1 MSNRAQRR
9 AEARQEQKET
19 AEMRASGYFKHRVR
33 VEALKQ
39 KKLDELE
46 RNGITT
52 KHLKENYDKGYHDA
66 LVWGTEYF
74 QPFFYAAIAIV
85 AKRELKYGKTRNLR
99 LLQDI
104 QQTMLEEITV
114 YDILD
119 RAKQETGIDIK
130 EWYQKSE
137 VV

>member
-19 AEMRASGYFKHRVR
+19 AELRASGYFKHRVR

-99 LLQDI
+99 LLEDI

>member
-99 LLQDI
+99 LLEDI

>member
-1 MSNRAQRR
+1 MGR
-9 AEARQEQKET
+9 AERRREERRQKHEEVMDRHSAYAQAIVKRDAIRKAKL
-19 AEMRASGYFKHRVR
+19 AEI
-33 VEALKQ
+33 
-39 KKLDELE
+39 E
-46 RNGITT
+46 RNGITAED
-52 KHLKENYDKGYHDA
+52 LKANYDLGYHDA

-99 LLQDI
+99 LLHEI

-114 YDILD
+114 YDILE

>member
-9 AEARQEQKET
+9 AEARREQKET
-19 AEMRASGYFKHRVR
+19 AELRASGYFQAKVR
-33 VEALKQ
+33 QAAIRQ
-39 KKLDELE
+39 RKKEQLE
-46 RNGITT
+46 RHGITAED
-52 KHLKENYDKGYHDA
+52 LKANYDLGYHDA

-74 QPFFYAAIAIV
+74 EPFFYAAIAIV
-85 AKRELKYGKTRNLR
+85 AKRELKFGQTRNKR
-99 LLQDI
+99 LLRDI

-119 RAKQETGIDIK
+119 RAKKETGIDIK
-130 EWYQKSE
+130 EWCQKSE

>member
-9 AEARQEQKET
+9 ADARREQKEN
-19 AEMRASGYFKHRVR
+19 AELRASGYFKHRVR

-85 AKRELKYGKTRNLR
+85 AKRELKFGKTRNLR
-99 LLQDI
+99 LLEDI